1 MKGLYIKDFKL
12 LKNQKTF
19 FIIIGVMAIFFAIT
33 QSNIYFVVSYAT
45 FISSLFVISSISY
58 DEFNNGN
65 TFLFT
70 LPISRSGYVK
80 EKYFFAVTLAL
91 ATCFLATLFSNA
103 IVFLKGT
110 ELVLGESLLTS
121 FMILLIA
128 LTLVMII
135 IPVQLKFGQNKGNI
149 AMVLVVGVVFVA
161 VYLLSKLVFYLN
173 VDLSNVISFINQI
186 GLAGL
191 VAIAALLVVIIG
203 IGSYKVSY
211 KIMINKEF

>member
-1 MKGLYIKDFKL
+1 MKGLYIKDLKL

-19 FIIIGVMAIFFAIT
+19 FIIIGIMAIFFAVT

-80 EKYFFAVTLAL
+80 EKYFFALTLAL
-91 ATCFLATLFSNA
+91 ATCLLATLFSNV
-103 IVFLKGT
+103 IVLIKGI
-110 ELVLGESLLTS
+110 ELALGESLLTS
-121 FMILLIA
+121 LMILLIA

-161 VYLLSKLVFYLN
+161 VYLLSKLVSYLN
-173 VDLSNVISFINQI
+173 IDLSNVISFINQI

-191 VAIAALLVVIIG
+191 VAMAALIVAAIG